1 LLFWGSDLLTKLR
14 YLARSVL
21 CSTTADRFNCPNCG
35 SSSRTVVD
43 KKYIVTKLCRCTQCN
58 LLFRVPTDNP
68 NRNTIFYETQYHQ
81 GFTTNLPSAEELLNF
96 RRTNFSGTEK
106 DFSGYIKILRS
117 LGITSGSRVF
127 DFGCSWGYGSYQ
139 FGKSG
144 LDVTAFEVAITRG
157 QYAERELGVRL
168 VNDIEQAI
176 IDPAHHQSYDC
187 FFSAHVLEHIP
198 APQCAFK
205 YAHQLLK
212 MGGIFVSFTPNGS
225 VACRKAEPSW
235 GKLWGEVHPNFID
248 DIFLD
253 LCFSNSPRIFGST
266 PIETARLPDRVEA
279 LRVNQLSGM
288 ELFFAARKA
297 GNVW

>member
-1 LLFWGSDLLTKLR
+1 MLTKLR

-21 CSTTADRFNCPNCG
+21 YFTTADRFNCPNCG
-35 SSSRTVVD
+35 SPSRTVVH
-43 KKYIVTKLCRCTQCN
+43 KKYIVTKLCRCIQCN

-68 NRNTIFYETQYHQ
+68 NRNKIFYETQYNQ
-81 GFTTNLPSAEELLNF
+81 GFTTTLPSTQDLLNF
-96 RRTNFSGTEK
+96 KSISFAGTDK
-106 DFSGYIKILRS
+106 DFFGYIKILRS
-117 LGITSGSRVF
+117 LGITPDSRVF

-139 FGKSG
+139 LGKAG
-144 LDVTAFEVAITRG
+144 FDVTAFEVAVTRG

-168 VNDIEQAI
+168 VNDMEQVI

-198 APQCAFK
+198 APQCAFR

-225 VACRKAEPSW
+225 VACQKAEPSSW

-248 DIFLD
+248 DLFLD
-253 LCFSNSPRIFGST
+253 QSFGNSPRIFGST
-266 PIETARLPDRVEA
+266 PIESARLPARVEA
-279 LRVNQLSGM
+279 RRVNQLSGT